1 VFAIKCYN
9 SKDVDNHIQKL
20 LADFKW
26 KDPKQSEEQ
35 QNKDNRSEMYHGIKF
50 TDLKDIVTF
59 IVNNYDASVDYIN
72 NFIRTRLDQSLEE
85 EVVIPPPL
93 DFKRLTYQIGEHIET
108 IDLEEEESE
117 SIREAFEDI
126 LTRIKEQ
133 HERNESVVIQRKDLM
148 NRLLNVSNSNKKDL
162 WSQIKELTGWT
173 NSKSELRRWKLQIQD
188 SLLIVVKRTII

>member
-35 QNKDNRSEMYHGIKF
+35 QNKDNRPEMYHGIKF

-85 EVVIPPPL
+85 DVIPPPL
-93 DFKRLTYQIGEHIET
+93 DFKRLTYQ
-108 IDLEEEESE
+108 
-117 SIREAFEDI
+117 R
-126 LTRIKEQ
+126 
-133 HERNESVVIQRKDLM
+133 SVRRYFDSYQR
-148 NRLLNVSNSNKKDL
+148 
-162 WSQIKELTGWT
+162 TT
-173 NSKSELRRWKLQIQD
+173 
-188 SLLIVVKRTII
+188 